1 MPAESDTSEMNAM
14 YGKVM
19 RSRETVSANGFSG
32 SREKPGAEHP
42 RDEEVAHVA
51 EHAAHHRQA
60 AYGGENAEQVHAT
73 IPPLFRTQNRSMAN
87 IKSAQKRARQAVQRR
102 EHNMSLRTEVRS
114 AIKNVKKAV
123 AAGNKDDAAKVL
135 RESQRV
141 IDRIVAKGVLH
152 RNAGDRHKS
161 RLAHAIKALK

>member
-1 MPAESDTSEMNAM
+1 
-14 YGKVM
+14 
-19 RSRETVSANGFSG
+19 
-32 SREKPGAEHP
+32 
-42 RDEEVAHVA
+42 
-51 EHAAHHRQA
+51 
-60 AYGGENAEQVHAT
+60 
-73 IPPLFRTQNRSMAN
+73 MAN
-87 IKSAQKRARQAVQRR
+87 IKSARKRAKQAVERR
-102 EHNMSLRTEVRS
+102 THNMSLRSEVRT

-123 AAGNKDDAAKVL
+123 AAGKKDDAEKVL

>member
-1 MPAESDTSEMNAM
+1 
-14 YGKVM
+14 
-19 RSRETVSANGFSG
+19 
-32 SREKPGAEHP
+32 
-42 RDEEVAHVA
+42 
-51 EHAAHHRQA
+51 
-60 AYGGENAEQVHAT
+60 
-73 IPPLFRTQNRSMAN
+73 MAN

-114 AIKNVKKAV
+114 TIKNVKKAV